1 MKSFNEY
8 ILENY
13 DSINESSS
21 VETKNNA
28 DRKKQLESMLRD
40 KDYKDYVDTLN
51 KMLDDPKAKAL
62 LIDGF
67 GGKLGDTKLTF
78 EKIKLKVRN
87 LDPTQSEIDVTKSI
101 NFPLKKPE
109 NIDNYYSTGPNDVM
123 IVGMPLITFRRNFV
137 IDGHHRWSQV
147 YAFNPEA
154 EMVCFNYDG
163 DIASGEMLRAVQGA
177 IAAVK
182 ADETNKN
189 DGKLPS
195 EKVDGQNLYDKQWD
209 KEAIIEY
216 VKKTAVSSVIDTLKK
231 YHKELDDMDKVAEYV
246 ANNLMRLKRI
256 NVPIPGA
263 PNRGDMPQTDKGGP
277 DPNDVRSSMPDKEGS
292 ALNKLKDG
300 EIVKAAV
307 EMPS

>member
-13 DSINESSS
+13 GSINESTSI
-21 VETKNNA
+21 ETKNNA
-28 DRKKQLESMLRD
+28 DRKQQLIKLLGGKNYSEYID
-40 KDYKDYVDTLN
+40 VLN

-67 GGKLGDTKLTF
+67 GGELGDTKLKF
-78 EKIKLKVRN
+78 EKVKLKVKT

-109 NIDNYYSTGPNDVM
+109 NIDNYYATGPNDVM
-123 IVGMPLITFRRNFV
+123 IVGMPLITFRRNFI

-163 DIASGEMLRAVQGA
+163 DISSGQMLKAVQGA

-182 ADETNKN
+182 ADEENEN

-195 EKVDGQNLYDKQWD
+195 ETVEGQNLYDKRWD
-209 KEAIIEY
+209 KDTIIEHI
-216 VKKTAVSSVIDTLKK
+216 KKTAVSGVIDTFKK
-231 YHKELDDMDKVAEYV
+231 YHKELDDMDKVANYV
-246 ANNLMRLKRI
+246 ADNLMLLKAN
-256 NVPIPGA
+256 NVPIKGA
-263 PNRGDMPQTDKGGP
+263 PNRGDMPQTDKGGV
-277 DPNDVRSSMPDKEGS
+277 DSNDVKSSMPDKEGS

-300 EIVKAAV
+300 EFVKGAV
-307 EMPS
+307 Q